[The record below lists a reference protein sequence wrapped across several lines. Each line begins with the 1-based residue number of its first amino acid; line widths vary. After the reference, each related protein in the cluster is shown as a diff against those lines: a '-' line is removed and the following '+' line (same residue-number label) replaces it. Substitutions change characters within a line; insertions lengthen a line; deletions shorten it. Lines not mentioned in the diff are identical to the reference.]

1 MTQNC
6 KYQQEIEGPLVI
18 SLSKPPLII
27 IQSLGTWQP
36 QSA

>member
-6 KYQQEIEGPLVI
+6 QYQQEIEGPLVI

-27 IQSLGTWQP
+27 IQSLGNPQP
-36 QSA
+36 QNA

>member
-6 KYQQEIEGPLVI
+6 QHQQEIEGPLVI

-27 IQSLGTWQP
+27 IQGLGIWQP